1 MIETEFEYRLEALY
15 AMRGR
20 AGNGESIDESVV
32 DVLSVT
38 GVAPRVPRH
47 VVGLTDFLSHRAI
60 VRAHP
65 GSCVAR
71 HAGEM
76 SDRTHGSTRHRKR
89 ARIIR
94 MHHHVQKRA
103 ELERRGIEPSLLA
116 SLPRIVY
123 RPQQPVGIGADCK
136 GHRVSQRGA
145 DLDYS
150 RSGGGY
156 VDRHLRQIAAGDPLV
171 AALVAVV
178 ERDLVSAQESLH
190 LRNVSSEVLARR
202 RARANLGD
210 RRIATP
216 DAEDR
221 APARLR
227 LNGSDRRRRHGRMPR
242 YRVGNSGPQF

>member
-76 SDRTHGSTRHRKR
+76 SDRTNGSTRHRTR
-89 ARIIR
+89 ARIVG

-116 SLPRIVY
+116 SLPCMAY
-123 RPQQPVGIGADCK
+123 RPHQPVGIGADRE
-136 GHRVSQRGA
+136 GYRVGQRGA

-156 VDRHLRQIAAGDPLV
+156 VDRHLGQIAAGDPLV
-171 AALVAVV
+171 AAAVAVV
-178 ERDLVSAQESLH
+178 ERDLLAAQESLH
-190 LRNVSSEVLARR
+190 LRNVASELFTRR
-202 RARANLGD
+202 GVCANLGD
-210 RRIATP
+210 RRIAAP
-216 DAEDR
+216 DAENR
-221 APARLR
+221 AP
-227 LNGSDRRRRHGRMPR
+227 
-242 YRVGNSGPQF
+242 